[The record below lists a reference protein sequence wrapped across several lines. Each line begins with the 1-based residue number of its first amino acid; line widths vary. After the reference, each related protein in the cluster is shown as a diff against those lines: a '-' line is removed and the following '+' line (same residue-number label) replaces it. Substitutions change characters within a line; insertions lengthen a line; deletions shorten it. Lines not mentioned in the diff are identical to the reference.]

1 MILLVYFLFFSEEYG
16 RNEPYTTYQYNLELF
31 REIKRYLM
39 YREQIGMVYF
49 AINLLGNV
57 VVFMPFGFLVPVLY
71 REQRKGV
78 HFKGH
83 YFRSGLFVT
92 FLGFAFSLVVETIQ
106 LVTKVGCFDVDDL
119 CLNTFGVILGY
130 ICYYLSKKII
140 RALGICERGILVLI
154 IIGDRERDMEIG
166 KGFHCTFYAGFHVSP
181 ILSLLML
188 GKQTDKLI
196 FLV

>member
-1 MILLVYFLFFSEEYG
+1 MKRFISNLLTVCFICYMILLVYFLFFSEEYG

-119 CLNTFGVILGY
+119 L
-130 ICYYLSKKII
+130 LSFKKNHSCT
-140 RALGICERGILVLI
+140 RKKVK
-154 IIGDRERDMEIG
+154 GDRIWKYVLEIG
-166 KGFHCTFYAGFHVSP
+166 KEYVLVIRNIRNMELFRWYWVSFR
-181 ILSLLML
+181 LL
-188 GKQTDKLI
+188 
-196 FLV
+196 FS

>member
-1 MILLVYFLFFSEEYG
+1 MKRFISNLLTVCFICYMILLVYFLFFSEEYG

-83 YFRSGLFVT
+83 YFRS
-92 FLGFAFSLVVETIQ
+92 E

-140 RALGICERGILVLI
+140 RALGR
-154 IIGDRERDMEIG
+154 
-166 KGFHCTFYAGFHVSP
+166 K
-181 ILSLLML
+181 
-188 GKQTDKLI
+188 
-196 FLV
+196 